1 MGWSLIFI
9 IPEVLVFRED
19 VAAVG
24 VACVIVAAE

>member
-1 MGWSLIFI
+1 MGSNFYYTRGSG
-9 IPEVLVFRED
+9 FRED